1 MMPLKEKDF
10 IEIEFIARDKE
21 TNKVFDLTDKETAKK
36 EKIYNEKAEYGP
48 IIICIG
54 EHQIIKGLDSFL
66 IGKEINREYKV
77 ELSPEEGF
85 GKKDTKLLRLIPSK
99 LFKKQNIQ
107 PFPGLQINIDG
118 LLGIVRTVSPGR
130 SIVDFNHPLA
140 GHTLVYN
147 LKINRIITKDDEKI
161 SSLLNFFMKD
171 PKIKLED
178 NKLTIESPIPEPI
191 QKLLEEKIKKLTPNI
206 KEIKF
211 SKTNDKV

>member
-118 LLGIVRTVSPGR
+118 LLGIVRTVSSGR

-140 GHTLVYN
+140 GHTLVYS

-161 SSLLNFFMKD
+161 NSFLKFFIKD

-178 NKLTIESPIPEPI
+178 NNLTVESPIPEPI
-191 QKLLEEKIKKLTPNI
+191 QKLLKEKIKKLTPNI

-211 SKTNDKV
+211 SKTNDKA